1 MAYATIED
9 IENRIMRSL
18 SDTEINAAN
27 NLLED
32 AAVII
37 DTYNSE
43 ADPEKKRIV
52 SCRMLIRA
60 LGDGEGGIPIGAS
73 QGSMSGLGYSQSWTY
88 GSGSSGEMYLS
99 KIEKK
104 LLGCGNKIG
113 SYSPVMELTREG
125 DSRNEGN
132 DHMPSA

>member
-9 IENRIMRSL
+9 IENRMTRPL
-18 SDTEINAAN
+18 SETEINVAN

-37 DTYNSE
+37 DAYNAQ
-43 ADPEKKRIV
+43 ADPTNKMVV
-52 SCRMLIRA
+52 SCRMIIRQ
-60 LGDGEGGIPIGAS
+60 LGDGTGSIPVGAS

-99 KIEKK
+99 KVEKK
-104 LLGCGNKIG
+104 LLGVGNAIG
-113 SYSPVMELTREG
+113 SYSPVQELTTEVKEDERDDG
-125 DSRNEGN
+125 L
-132 DHMPSA
+132 PSA

>member
-9 IENRIMRSL
+9 IENRMTRPL
-18 SDTEINAAN
+18 SETEINVAN

-37 DTYNSE
+37 DAYNAQ
-43 ADPEKKRIV
+43 ADPTNKLVV
-52 SCRMLIRA
+52 SCRMIIRQ
-60 LGDGEGGIPIGAS
+60 LGDGTGSIPVGAS

-99 KIEKK
+99 KVEKK
-104 LLGCGNKIG
+104 LLGVGNAIG
-113 SYSPVMELTREG
+113 SYSPVQELTTEVKEDERD
-125 DSRNEGN
+125 DSL
-132 DHMPSA
+132 PSA

>member
-9 IENRIMRSL
+9 IENRMTRPL
-18 SDTEINAAN
+18 SETEINVAN

-37 DTYNSE
+37 DAYNAQ
-43 ADPEKKRIV
+43 ADPTNKMVV
-52 SCRMLIRA
+52 SCRMIIRQ
-60 LGDGEGGIPIGAS
+60 LGDGTGSIPVGAS

-99 KIEKK
+99 KVEKK
-104 LLGCGNKIG
+104 LLGVGNKIG
-113 SYSPVMELTREG
+113 SYSPVQELTTEVKEDERDDG
-125 DSRNEGN
+125 L
-132 DHMPSA
+132 PSA